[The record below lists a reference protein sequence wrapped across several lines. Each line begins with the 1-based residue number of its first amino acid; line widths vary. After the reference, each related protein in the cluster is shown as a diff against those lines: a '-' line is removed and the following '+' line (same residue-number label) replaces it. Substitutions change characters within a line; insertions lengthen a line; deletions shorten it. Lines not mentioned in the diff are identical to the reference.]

1 MIKFFLNEKFKVFVL
16 LTIVLAFFLRFINYG
31 NRWGLAYDQAHDAI
45 LARYAVDNLLFPLV
59 GPFASGAPFQ
69 TSGIWYW
76 FLMLATIIYP
86 NSILAPWIAVTL
98 SYTAFVFV
106 MIIIGK
112 ELVSKQFGILVG
124 LLAAIST
131 AQITQ
136 ATNLTLTAP
145 MCFISAL
152 AILSVIRYS
161 NTQKIRYIFLLGL
174 SVGLAPTVHLQ
185 GVLLILFLPVSVL
198 ILKIKAPKLLAIL
211 LIGLFLPLTP
221 LLIFDLKNNF
231 VNSLGLFNYLLHG
244 QYRVSYEVLGRRW
257 LTYITV
263 FWPKSWA
270 LIIGGYSIVSYLSIF
285 VLAVALVDKFIKRNL
300 DKLWLIFL
308 ISFIFMITAMR
319 YVRTPLF
326 DSYLVFLH
334 PFILL
339 FTAFAIFWLHKK
351 NVYLSILL
359 LAVVLI
365 GSLQRDYLDIVG
377 ATNNTY
383 AEAKKMEIIL
393 INKIPNKKFNF
404 YDFNYKT
411 TSLSIPLVMLLYK
424 DNKIS
429 DNGIKVGMFSSTI
442 SAEFSFSKIY
452 GNDTGY
458 QIFNLNSSTSAQL
471 KRGEWILID
480 PSKIYNS
487 TENWHSK
494 KIYD

>member
-1 MIKFFLNEKFKVFVL
+1 MIDKFLKDKFKVFIL
-16 LTIVLAFFLRFINYG
+16 LTIVLAAFLRFVNYG

-45 LARYAVDNLLFPLV
+45 LARYAVDNLLLPLV
-59 GPFASGAPFQ
+59 GPFASGAQFQ

-86 NSILAPWIAVTL
+86 NSILTPWIVITL
-98 SYTAFVFV
+98 SYVAFVFL

-112 ELVSKQFGILVG
+112 ELVSKRFGILVG
-124 LLAAIST
+124 LLTAIST

-145 MCFISAL
+145 MGFVSAL

-161 NTQKIRYIFLLGL
+161 NTRKIRYIFLLGL

-198 ILKIKAPKLLAIL
+198 ILKIKSPKLLGIL
-211 LIGLFLPLTP
+211 LIGLLLPSIP

-231 VNSLGLFNYLLHG
+231 VNSLGLLNYFLHD
-244 QYRVSYEVLGRRW
+244 QYRTSYEVLDRRW

-270 LIIGGYSIVSYLSIF
+270 LIIGGYSIVAYLSIF

-308 ISFIFMITAMR
+308 ISFMFMITAMR
-319 YVRTPLF
+319 YVRNPLF

-339 FTAFAIFWLHKK
+339 FTALAIFWLYKK

-359 LAVVLI
+359 LVVVLI

-383 AEAKKMEIIL
+383 IEAKKMERIL
-393 INKIPNKKFNF
+393 INKIPNKKFYF

-411 TSLSIPLVMLLYK
+411 TSLSVPLTMLLYK

-429 DNGIKVGMFSSTI
+429 DNGIRIGMFSSTI
-442 SAEFSFSKIY
+442 SAKLSFFKIY
-452 GNDTGY
+452 GKDIGY

-471 KRGEWILID
+471 KSDGWVLIN

-487 TENWHSK
+487 TENWYSK
-494 KIYD
+494 KNK